1 MSGDISLHTPAYFS
15 DGSKQARLLT
25 ETTPKLDL
33 AGERNMK
40 AATSA
45 KTRSNEKEVKVEGHL
60 IDSLILSK
68 IWDRI
73 IELDGD
79 FETLEFRVGKHKTD
93 TSFLRM
99 VVKGRNPDHLN
110 DILREVYSLGA
121 APVEIAEAHV
131 LPAPSDMVFPDNF
144 YSTTNNPTQVY
155 FEGETLDVQGIM
167 MDKAITID
175 PQTKSAKCK
184 PIRDVKKGELIVV
197 GEEGILVKPA
207 ERPRE
212 STGVF
217 RFMSSGS
224 SSEKPALAVIKQIAQ
239 DLYDVK
245 KAGGKVTVVAGPAV
259 VHTGAADA
267 LARLIRDG
275 FIDVLLSGNAVAVHD
290 VEADLLK
297 TSLGVSL
304 KEGVATVRGCRNH
317 LIAINE
323 IYKAGGLRAAVEKN
337 VLKSGII
344 YECVKRNVPFVLA
357 GSIRDDGPLPDV
369 ITDTVLAQQKYKE
382 QLKDVAM
389 VLMLASTLH
398 AVAVGN
404 MLPSTV
410 KLVCVDINPASV
422 TKLLDR
428 GSTQAVGVISDI
440 GTLLPLLAEEI
451 GKLKM
456 QT

>member
-1 MSGDISLHTPAYFS
+1 MKEKQPPAS
-15 DGSKQARLLT
+15 
-25 ETTPKLDL
+25 
-33 AGERNMK
+33 
-40 AATSA
+40 
-45 KTRSNEKEVKVEGHL
+45 RSTEKEVKVEGHL
-60 IDSLILSK
+60 IDSLILTK

-93 TSFLRM
+93 TSYLRM
-99 VVKGRNPDHLN
+99 VVKGRTPRHLD
-110 DILREVYSLGA
+110 DILKEVYALGA
-121 APVEIAEAHV
+121 VPIEIAEVHLA
-131 LPAPSDMVFPDNF
+131 PAPADMVFPDDF
-144 YSTTNNPTQVY
+144 YSTTNNPTQIY
-155 FEGETLDVQGIM
+155 FDGEWVKVQEIM
-167 MDKAITID
+167 MDKVIVVN
-175 PQTKSAKCK
+175 PETKTANCK
-184 PIRDVKKGELIVV
+184 PIRDVKKGDLIVV
-197 GEEGILVKPA
+197 SEEGIIVKPP

-245 KAGGKVTVVAGPAV
+245 KAGGKVAVVAGPAV
-259 VHTGAADA
+259 VHTGAASA
-267 LARLIRDG
+267 LASLIREG
-275 FIDVLLSGNAVAVHD
+275 FIDVLLSGNALAVHD
-290 VEADLLK
+290 VEADVLK

-304 KEGVATVRGCRNH
+304 NEGVAVVRGCRNH

-323 IYKAGGLRAAVEKN
+323 IYKAGSLKAAVEKN

-344 YECVKRNVPFVLA
+344 YECVRKGVPFVLA

-369 ITDTVLAQQKYKE
+369 ITDTILAQQKYKE
-382 QLKDVAM
+382 QLRGVAM

-404 MLPSTV
+404 MLPATV
-410 KLVCVDINPASV
+410 KLVCVDINPAAV

-440 GTLLPLLAEEI
+440 GTLLPLLAEEMK
-451 GKLKM
+451 KLS
-456 QT
+456 T

>member
-1 MSGDISLHTPAYFS
+1 M
-15 DGSKQARLLT
+15 
-25 ETTPKLDL
+25 
-33 AGERNMK
+33 
-40 AATSA
+40 
-45 KTRSNEKEVKVEGHL
+45 
-60 IDSLILSK
+60 ILSK

-79 FETLEFRVGKHKTD
+79 FETIEFRVGKHKTD
-93 TSFLRM
+93 TSFVRM
-99 VVKGRNPDHLN
+99 VVKGRSSKHL
-110 DILREVYSLGA
+110 DDLLREVFTLGA
-121 APVEIAEAHV
+121 VPVEVAEVHV
-131 LPAPSDMVFPDNF
+131 VAAPADRVFPDNF

-155 FEGETLDVQGIM
+155 FKGEMLEVQGIM
-167 MDKAITID
+167 MDKAIAID
-175 PQTKSAKCK
+175 PEAKSAKCK
-184 PIRDVKKGELIVV
+184 PIRDVKAGELIVV
-197 GEEGILVKPA
+197 GEEGVLVKPA

-239 DLYDVK
+239 DLFEVK
-245 KAGGKVTVVAGPAV
+245 KAGGKVAVVAGPAV
-259 VHTGAADA
+259 VHTGAASA
-267 LARLIRDG
+267 LASLVRDG
-275 FIDVLLSGNAVAVHD
+275 FVDVLLSGNALAVHD

-297 TSLGVSL
+297 TSLGISL
-304 KEGVATVRGCRNH
+304 NEGVAAVRGCRNH
-317 LIAINE
+317 LVAINE
-323 IYKAGGLRAAVEKN
+323 IYKAGSLRSAVEKC

-344 YECVKRNVPFVLA
+344 FECVKRGVPFVLA

-369 ITDTVLAQQKYKE
+369 FTDTVVAQQKYKE
-382 QLKDVAM
+382 QLNGVAM

-404 MLPSTV
+404 MLPSNV

-440 GTLLPLLAEEI
+440 GTLLPLLAEEAA
-451 GKLKM
+451 KLKKENSL
-456 QT
+456 